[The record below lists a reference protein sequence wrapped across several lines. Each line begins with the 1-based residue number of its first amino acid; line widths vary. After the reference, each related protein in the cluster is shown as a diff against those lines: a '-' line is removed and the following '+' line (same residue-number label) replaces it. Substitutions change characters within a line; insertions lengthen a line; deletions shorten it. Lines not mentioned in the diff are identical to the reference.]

1 MLAGRAARLVSS
13 QVGLVGVGVG
23 GRHKEKGQGKIRSKI
38 SHSNILRFLCFSDF
52 DIFEE
57 RARWMERDGF
67 GTWMDGTDGR
77 LTTTLQNFEIHSC
90 FDCMEG
96 EAEFFNADGCKAN
109 GTVLSAGLV
118 GLRTY
123 YTWAGGQRRGDRI
136 ISMGSDRF
144 SSLGLVSVHRMD
156 SIKQTGAGIAC
167 MHSVLFDQ
175 WQWQSK
181 LIYLILLNS
190 NHYVCVIR
198 ATRNLLQNGIQTEQK
213 KHIQV
218 VVVIACFFSRWCW
231 CWLGLGFGWV
241 HSEGALGGMGSD
253 LV

>member
-1 MLAGRAARLVSS
+1 MGYVLYMGRRAKAR
-13 QVGLVGVGVG
+13 
-23 GRHKEKGQGKIRSKI
+23 RSDHI
-38 SHSNILRFLCFSDF
+38 
-52 DIFEE
+52 
-57 RARWMERDGF
+57 DGF
-67 GTWMDGTDGR
+67 GSVFIVGFGLGSSDG
-77 LTTTLQNFEIHSC
+77 
-90 FDCMEG
+90 
-96 EAEFFNADGCKAN
+96 FNQAN
-109 GTVLSAGLV
+109 
-118 GLRTY
+118 
-123 YTWAGGQRRGDRI
+123 WGGQ
-136 ISMGSDRF
+136 
-144 SSLGLVSVHRMD
+144 
-156 SIKQTGAGIAC
+156 C